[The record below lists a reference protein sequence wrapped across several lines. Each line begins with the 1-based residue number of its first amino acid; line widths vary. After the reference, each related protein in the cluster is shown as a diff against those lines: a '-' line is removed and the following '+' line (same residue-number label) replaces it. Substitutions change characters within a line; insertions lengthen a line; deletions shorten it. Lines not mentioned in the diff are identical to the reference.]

1 MSEANPPLRD
11 LVAGTVTLVFTDIE
25 GSTLLLE
32 QLKDRYANVLS
43 DHHRLLREAF
53 GMRGGSEHDAAGDG
67 LYFTFPSARAALAG
81 AVDAQRA
88 VLAHTWPDG
97 VSVRVRMGLHTG
109 EPVSADVGLVGL
121 DVHRA
126 ARIAAAGHGGQILL
140 SQTVRDLVGREV
152 PPGVSLVDL
161 GEHRLK
167 DLADSQRLFQA
178 VAGGLPADFPALRTI
193 ESRPNNLPRQ
203 LSSFVGRQRELGDAR
218 AILKGAPLLTLTGPG
233 GVGKTRLSLQIAAD
247 VLDEFED
254 GCWVVE
260 LGALADEGLV
270 LESIAAA
277 LGVAEQ
283 PGRPLSSTLVDHLR
297 TRRVLVLLDN
307 CEHLLEATA
316 RHAHVLLTGCP
327 TLRILA
333 TSREALGISG
343 ESVFPVPSLGLPDAD
358 RPATAEQAS
367 QWEAVRLFVDRAAA
381 VDPNFRLTDQNAR
394 AVIQVCQ
401 RLDGIPL
408 ALELAAAR
416 VRALPVE
423 QIAARLDDRFRLLTG
438 GSRVAVTR
446 HQTLR
451 ATIDWSY
458 DLLSED
464 ERAVLR
470 RMSVFAGG
478 GTLSAA
484 EAVCLGGE
492 VTKGDVL
499 DLLSRLVD
507 KSLVVSGASV
517 SEASGSNA
525 VAAEGRFRLLETV
538 RQYARERL
546 LDSGETEAAFRRHR
560 DWYLALVERAKPDFF
575 SGPPPAQ
582 WLEVFDREHDNLRA
596 ALEWSSTEPGGTQ
609 AGLRMTAALWRYWEI
624 RGYFVEGRRW
634 LERTLAATDGDVS
647 SLRANA
653 LTGAGIL
660 AHIQG
665 DYPAALAFHEQ
676 SLVQHRQL
684 GNPHSIAHAAHNLA
698 NVAADQGDYTRA
710 RELYREHNEISRSL
724 GDRRATAIG
733 LINLADAVSRHG
745 DVSGARSHFEESVE
759 ILRQIG
765 DRWGIA
771 FALDSWALAASRSS
785 DLELARSLHED
796 ALAISR
802 ELGDERG
809 VARTLMHLAE
819 VAAHEGD
826 LTRATSLYRECLHI
840 RHALRDMPGI
850 ATAMEKLAW
859 VVMADAAEDATRL
872 LGAAEALRESIHA
885 PVPVAAREEYE
896 RHLRTLGSRLGQEGF
911 DTARLEGRAM
921 GPEAA
926 VATILSGG
934 IVPRA
939 DDRAAADPTPAGA
952 ESASDPG

>member
-1 MSEANPPLRD
+1 VAE

-32 QLKDRYANVLS
+32 RLQDRYATVLS

-53 GMRGGSEHDAAGDG
+53 GARGGSEHDAAGDG

-88 VLAHTWPDG
+88 ILGHPWPDG
-97 VSVRVRMGLHTG
+97 VAVRVRMGLHTG

-152 PPGVSLVDL
+152 PAGVSLVDL
-161 GEHRLK
+161 GQHRLK
-167 DLADSQRLFQA
+167 DLADSQHIFQA
-178 VAGGLPADFPALRTI
+178 VAEGLPAEFPALRTI
-193 ESRPNNLPRQ
+193 DARPNNLPRQ

-218 AILKGAPLLTLTGPG
+218 ALLQSTPLLTLTGPG

-247 VLDEFED
+247 VLDEFQD

-297 TRRVLVLLDN
+297 TRRLLVVLDN
-307 CEHLLEATA
+307 CEHLLEACA
-316 RHAHVLLTGCP
+316 RHAHLLLMGCP

-367 QWEAVRLFVDRAAA
+367 RWEAVHLFVDRAAA
-381 VDPNFRLTDQNAR
+381 VDPSFRLTDQNAR

-458 DLLSED
+458 DLLSD
-464 ERAVLR
+464 AEREVLR

-478 GTLSAA
+478 GTLAAA
-484 EAVCLGGE
+484 EAVCPGGE
-492 VTKGDVL
+492 VTEGDVL

-507 KSLVVSGASV
+507 KSLVVSDTLV
-517 SEASGSNA
+517 SEASSSYASG
-525 VAAEGRFRLLETV
+525 AEGRFRLLETV

-546 LDSGETEAAFRRHR
+546 LDSGEAEDAFRRHR
-560 DWYLALVERAKPDFF
+560 DWYLALIERAKPDFF
-575 SGPPPAQ
+575 SGPPPAR
-582 WLEVFDREHDNLRA
+582 WLEVFDSEHDNLRA

-609 AGLRMTAALWRYWEI
+609 AGLRMTAGLWRYWEI
-624 RGYFVEGRRW
+624 RGHFVEGRRW
-634 LERTLAATDGDVS
+634 LERTLAATDGEVS
-647 SLRANA
+647 GLRANA
-653 LTGAGIL
+653 LTGAGVL
-660 AHIQG
+660 AHFQG
-665 DYPAALAFHEQ
+665 DYPAALAFSEE
-676 SLVQHRQL
+676 SLALHREL
-684 GNPHSIAHAAHNLA
+684 GHRPSVTYALHNLA
-698 NVAADQGDYTRA
+698 NIAAEQGSFERA
-710 RELYREHNEISRSL
+710 RELYAEGIEMARSM
-724 GDRRATAIG
+724 GDQRGVAIG
-733 LINLADAVSRHG
+733 LLSLADVVSRQG
-745 DVSGARSHFEESVE
+745 DDEQAGPLFDESLE
-759 ILRQIG
+759 TLKGLG
-765 DRWGIA
+765 DRWGMA
-771 FALDSWALAASRSS
+771 FAMDSSALAAARHG
-785 DLELARSLHED
+785 DLEAARARHEQ

-809 VARTLMHLAE
+809 VARTLIHLADL
-819 VAAHEGD
+819 ASMEGD
-826 LTRATSLYRECLHI
+826 ATRAISLHRECLRI
-840 RHALRDMPGI
+840 RRALRDMPGV
-850 ATAMEKLAW
+850 ASGMEKLAR
-859 VVMADAAEDATRL
+859 VVGDEAAEDAARL
-872 LGAAEALRESIHA
+872 LGSAEALRESIHA
-885 PVPVAAREEYE
+885 PLPPAARAEYE
-896 RHLRTLGSRLGQEGF
+896 ASVLALVLRLGERGF
-911 DTARLEGRAM
+911 ETARLEGRAM
-921 GPEAA
+921 APDQALAA
-926 VATILSGG
+926 VIPEEL
-934 IVPRA
+934 
-939 DDRAAADPTPAGA
+939 AAPA
-952 ESASDPG
+952 P

>member
-1 MSEANPPLRD
+1 MAD

-32 QLKDRYANVLS
+32 RLQDRYATVLS

-53 GMRGGSEHDAAGDG
+53 GARGGSEHDAAGDG

-97 VSVRVRMGLHTG
+97 VAVRVRMGLHTG

-140 SQTVRDLVGREV
+140 SQTVHDLVGREV
-152 PPGVSLVDL
+152 PAGVSLVDL

-167 DLADSQRLFQA
+167 DLADSQRIFQA
-178 VAGGLPADFPALRTI
+178 VAEGLPSDFPALRTVD
-193 ESRPNNLPRQ
+193 SRPNNLPRQ

-218 AILKGAPLLTLTGPG
+218 ALLQTSPLLTLTGPG

-247 VLDEFED
+247 VLDQFED

-283 PGRPLSSTLVDHLR
+283 PGRPLATTLVDHLR
-297 TRRVLVLLDN
+297 ARRVLVVLDN

-343 ESVFPVPSLGLPDAD
+343 ESVFPVPSLGLPEAD

-367 QWEAVRLFVDRAAA
+367 QWEAVHLFVDRAAA
-381 VDPNFRLTDQNAR
+381 VDPGFRLTDQNAR

-458 DLLSED
+458 DLLSEA
-464 ERAVLR
+464 EREVLR

-484 EAVCLGGE
+484 EVVCPGGD
-492 VTKGDVL
+492 VTEGDVL

-507 KSLVVSGASV
+507 KSLVVSDAYV
-517 SEASGSNA
+517 SEG
-525 VAAEGRFRLLETV
+525 AATEGRFRLLETV

-546 LDSGETEAAFRRHR
+546 LDSGEAEDAFRRHR
-560 DWYLALVERAKPDFF
+560 DWYLALIERAKPDFF
-575 SGPPPAQ
+575 SGPPPAR

-609 AGLRMTAALWRYWEI
+609 AGLRMTAGLWRYWEI
-624 RGYFVEGRRW
+624 RGNFVEGRRW
-634 LERTLAATDGDVS
+634 LERTLAATDGEVS

-653 LTGAGIL
+653 LTGAGVL
-660 AHIQG
+660 AHFQG
-665 DYPAALAFHEQ
+665 DYPAALAFNEE
-676 SLVQHRQL
+676 SLALHREL
-684 GNPHSIAHAAHNLA
+684 GHRPSVAYALHNLA
-698 NVAADQGDYTRA
+698 NIAAEQGNFERA
-710 RELYREHNEISRSL
+710 RELYAEGIEMARSMGDQRGAAISL
-724 GDRRATAIG
+724 VQ
-733 LINLADAVSRHG
+733 LADVVSRQG
-745 DVSGARSHFEESVE
+745 DGEQARPLFDESLE
-759 ILRQIG
+759 TLKELG
-765 DRWGIA
+765 DRWGMA
-771 FALDSWALAASRSS
+771 FAMDGSALAAARHG
-785 DLELARSLHED
+785 DLQAARERHEE

-809 VARTLMHLAE
+809 VARTLSHLAGL
-819 VAAHEGD
+819 ASMEGD
-826 LTRATSLYRECLHI
+826 TKRAISLHRECLRI
-840 RHALRDMPGI
+840 RRELRDMPG
-850 ATAMEKLAW
+850 TAAGMETLAR
-859 VVMADAAEDATRL
+859 VVGDDAAEDAARL

-885 PVPVAAREEYE
+885 PLPPAARAGYE
-896 RHLRTLGSRLGQEGF
+896 ASVLALVVRLGEGGF
-911 DTARLEGRAM
+911 ETARLEGRAM
-921 GPEAA
+921 TPDQALAA
-926 VATILSGG
+926 VT
-934 IVPRA
+934 REEM
-939 DDRAAADPTPAGA
+939 AAPA
-952 ESASDPG
+952 P